1 MQSKKI
7 LFVTALSCEAQP
19 IVEYFKLK
27 KIEKNFF
34 GNDEFFVF
42 MGGVGAKLAQ
52 NLEQLLNKIIF
63 DKIINLG
70 VAGANDKSAQIGEL
84 FCVNHEINGIKSAI
98 LQTVS
103 EPKMTENLCGDLT
116 LFDMEGKYFL
126 QTTMRYIEGEN
137 VFIFKVVS
145 DHLQSERLDKK
156 FISDLIKP
164 KIRKIVESL

>member
-1 MQSKKI
+1 M
-7 LFVTALSCEAQP
+7 
-19 IVEYFKLK
+19 
-27 KIEKNFF
+27 
-34 GNDEFFVF
+34 
-42 MGGVGAKLAQ
+42 
-52 NLEQLLNKIIF
+52 
-63 DKIINLG
+63 G

-126 QTTMRYIEGEN
+126 QTTMRYMEGEN